1 MRVVPAAGRH
11 CRGCTSPG
19 RSTPCVDALRE
30 EPRRQPRLAATNSRP
45 TQRSFA
51 GQRQALQVDPR
62 HAWRPSARNHGANQ
76 GWRLPTAGPHS
87 DRLPASGRHYKQIH
101 AMRGCSLHGT
111 TVPTKVGIYNCRARS
126 HTKKRRPCGRR
137 LGLLQYSVEQARRYF
152 AAAGA
157 LSFIIASRAALNGL
171 PSYQFG
177 QRSPPASSLP
187 TPYISCRS
195 STVPSSFQV
204 AASNSSFGPW

>member
-11 CRGCTSPG
+11 CRGCTPGGRSTPCVDGCPCEERCQPPAAGPDSARRCDCRPAAGTTG
-19 RSTPCVDALRE
+19 RSTPCVDALCT
-30 EPRRQPRLAATNSRP
+30 EPRRQPRLAST
-45 TQRSFA
+45 
-51 GQRQALQVDPR
+51 
-62 HAWRPSARNHGANQ
+62 
-76 GWRLPTAGPHS
+76 TAG
-87 DRLPASGRHYKQIH
+87 
-101 AMRGCSLHGT
+101 
-111 TVPTKVGIYNCRARS
+111 RS

-171 PSYQFG
+171 PAYQLG